1 MNFTIRFTSSEHPVR
16 ITSIALAQQAGG
28 SEITTCL
35 LTHRLNSLIVAFL
48 LLICPIGAS
57 QGATGNKWENQSDLA
72 AVEADLQKD
81 GFARIIV
88 RATAPPNLG
97 P

>member
-1 MNFTIRFTSSEHPVR
+1 MTFSIRFKSSEHPAK
-16 ITSIALAQQAGG
+16 IKSLALAQQNGG
-28 SEITTCL
+28 SGITICL

-57 QGATGNKWENQSDLA
+57 QGAPGNKWENQGDLA
-72 AVEADLQKD
+72 AVEANLQKD
-81 GFARIIV
+81 GFARVIV
-88 RATAPPNLG
+88 RATAPPHLG